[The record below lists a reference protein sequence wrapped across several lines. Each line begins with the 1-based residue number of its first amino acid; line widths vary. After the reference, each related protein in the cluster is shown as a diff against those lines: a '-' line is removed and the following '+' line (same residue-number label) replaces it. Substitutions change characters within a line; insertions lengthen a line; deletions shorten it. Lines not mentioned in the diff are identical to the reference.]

1 MSRLVGGGVEEPVPV
16 ALIENS
22 IGLSGSTMSLAT
34 LLRRLD
40 RDRFEPHV
48 VVARDEQE
56 AYLRDAVGAGLRLTR
71 IASRRRVR
79 PRAARLGRAGAL
91 LDLVADTLP
100 YANALRRFTAR
111 HRIRLIHQN
120 NGFDVAALAASR
132 WTGVPLVAYQRGPE
146 WDSRLVRRLAPLTTR
161 YIANSQ
167 VTRENLLGLGISPD
181 RVCVVYPPVDLDTF
195 DADRPAASGLTRA
208 TLGIPPTAPC
218 VGIVGQ
224 LQEWKG
230 HKVFLRAFAR
240 VLGAVPEAWAC
251 VVGAPPDGGEGYARE
266 LHDLARELGVSS
278 RVVFAGFTAEVPAAL
293 QLLDVVV
300 HASVEPEP
308 FGRVIAEAMAMRRPV
323 IASDEG
329 GPREIIEH
337 GRTGLLFPQ
346 GNATAL
352 ADHVVS
358 LLRDRAEAARL
369 AEAGLAEV
377 KRRFSA
383 GQHARLIE
391 EEYRRVLNLETSEV
405 RIP

>member
-1 MSRLVGGGVEEPVPV
+1 MSRHVGAGVEEPVPV

-56 AYLRDAVGAGLRLTR
+56 AYLRDAVGAELRLTR
-71 IASRRRVR
+71 IASRRR
-79 PRAARLGRAGAL
+79 PQPLAARLGRVGAL

-100 YANALRRFTAR
+100 YANALRRFTTR

-120 NGFDVAALAASR
+120 NGFDVAALVASR

-146 WDSRLVRRLAPLTTR
+146 WDSRLVRRLAPLITR

-167 VTRENLLGLGISPD
+167 ATRENLLGLGIPPD

-195 DADRPAASGLTRA
+195 DADRPPAARLTRA
-208 TLGIPPTAPC
+208 TLGIPPAAPC

-230 HKVFLRAFAR
+230 HKVFIRAFAR
-240 VLGAVPEAWAC
+240 VLRVLPEAWAC
-251 VVGAPPDGGEGYARE
+251 VVGAPPAGGEAYARE

-278 RVVFAGFTAEVPAAL
+278 RLVFPGFIADVPSIL

-346 GNATAL
+346 GNEAAL
-352 ADHVVS
+352 ADCVVS

-383 GQHARLIE
+383 GQHARLLE

>member
-1 MSRLVGGGVEEPVPV
+1 VNRHVGRSAEAPVPI
-16 ALIENS
+16 AFIENS

-48 VVARDEQE
+48 IVTREDQE
-56 AYLRDAVGAGLRLTR
+56 AYLRDIGSAGLQLTR
-71 IASRRRVR
+71 ISPRGGVR
-79 PRAARLGRAGAL
+79 ARPGRLGRVGVL
-91 LDLVADTLP
+91 LHLIAATLP
-100 YANALRRFTAR
+100 YANALRRFVKQ
-111 HRIRLIHQN
+111 HHIRVIHQN
-120 NGFDVAALAASR
+120 NGFDVAALVASR
-132 WTGVPLVAYQRGPE
+132 WTGVPLVAYQRGSE

-167 VTRENLLGLGISPD
+167 VTRDNLLRLGISPA

-195 DADRPAASGLTRA
+195 DADRSPAACLTRA
-208 TLGIPPTAPC
+208 TLGIPPAAPF
-218 VGIVGQ
+218 VGMVGQ

-230 HKVFLRAFAR
+230 HKVFIRAFAR
-240 VLGAVPEAWAC
+240 VLRVVPEAWAC
-251 VVGAPPDGGEGYARE
+251 VVGAAPAGGEAYARE
-266 LHDLARELGVSS
+266 LHALARELGVSS
-278 RVVFAGFTAEVPAAL
+278 RIVFAGFIADVPSAL

-337 GRTGLLFPQ
+337 GRTGLLFPR
-346 GNATAL
+346 GNDVAL
-352 ADHVVS
+352 ADGVVA
-358 LLRDRAEAARL
+358 LLRDPVEAARL

-377 KRRFSA
+377 KQRFSA